1 VNGHA
6 TLDRI
11 TAAAGAMAMGR
22 NRYFSRIH
30 DGTPISELTRGVAL
44 DPLTLSGTE
53 TREVVASTSAGR
65 LAAAFHVARWRGA
78 GRPALVY
85 LHGSGERPFDLSRRA
100 KNTFRTAVLA
110 ADPEWHETLVAVR
123 APFHNGASSDYAR
136 AVGDVANFT
145 AMIGHQSTC
154 GLLRDRRRLHPH
166 ARRRRPG

>member
-1 VNGHA
+1 
-6 TLDRI
+6 
-11 TAAAGAMAMGR
+11 MGR

-110 ADPEWHETLVAVR
+110 ADPDGMRPSW
-123 APFHNGASSDYAR
+123 S
-136 AVGDVANFT
+136 
-145 AMIGHQSTC
+145 C
-154 GLLRDRRRLHPH
+154 
-166 ARRRRPG
+166 ARRSIMELPAIMPGPWVTWRTSRP